1 MITRVCLGFSHLRGH
16 KFKHNFKDTSNPLC
30 SCSTDAECTSHY
42 FLRCHFFN
50 ALWATLMNDLR
61 NIDGDLPSLR
71 DEDLTNIL
79 LYDNQIYEGKPN
91 QIMLMQVI
99 QDIKDSQRLGEPL
112 FNPS

>member
-30 SCSTDAECTSHY
+30 SCSIEAECTSHY
-42 FLRCHFFN
+42 FLHFFN

-61 NIDGDLPSLR
+61 NIDSDLPSLR
-71 DEDLTNIL
+71 DEDLKNIL

>member
-1 MITRVCLGFSHLRGH
+1 
-16 KFKHNFKDTSNPLC
+16 
-30 SCSTDAECTSHY
+30 
-42 FLRCHFFN
+42 
-50 ALWATLMNDLR
+50 MNDLR
-61 NIDGDLPSLR
+61 NIDSDLPSLR
-71 DEDLTNIL
+71 DEDLKNIL